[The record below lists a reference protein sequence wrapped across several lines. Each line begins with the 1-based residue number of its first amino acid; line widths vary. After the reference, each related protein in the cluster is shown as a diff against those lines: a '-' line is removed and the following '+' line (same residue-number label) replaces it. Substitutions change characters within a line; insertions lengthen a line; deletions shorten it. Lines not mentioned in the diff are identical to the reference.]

1 MGSLKRFVRNRARP
15 EASIAEAYIVRELL
29 TFMSMYL
36 TQIDTRNYDGV
47 TNEKNDHY
55 KKLQQL

>member
-1 MGSLKRFVRNRARP
+1 MMGSLKRFVRNRARP

-36 TQIDTRNYDGV
+36 TQIDTKFNQRAMNY
-47 TNEKNDHY
+47 
-55 KKLQQL
+55 